1 MRDNVNILIVEDD
14 SDINNLLYKILSKNG
29 YNIRCAYSGS
39 EAKMCFDNYD
49 FQLVLLDLMLP
60 GATGEELIEYIR
72 KINTVPII
80 VISAKPG
87 QDIKIDVLKLGADD
101 FVSKP
106 FDAYE
111 VLARVEAQLRRYIEF
126 SNNNEKANVLA
137 HKNLTLDTETLEV
150 IVKGQP
156 ISLTA
161 REFSILQILMSY
173 PSKVFTKANLF
184 EHAWNAEFLGDD
196 NTVNVHVSNLRSKIA
211 KVDPDT
217 EYIHTV
223 WGIGFKMSDKT

>member
-1 MRDNVNILIVEDD
+1 MKEKINILVAEDD
-14 SDINNLLYKILSKNG
+14 ADINNLLYKILSKNG
-29 YNIRCAYSGS
+29 YNVRCAYSGS
-39 EAKMCFDNYD
+39 EAKMCFEQYE

-60 GATGEELIEYIR
+60 GVTGEELITHIR

-101 FVSKP
+101 FVPKP

-111 VLARVEAQLRRYIEF
+111 VLARVEAQLRRYIVF
-126 SNNNEKANVLA
+126 SNNNEKANVLK
-137 HKNLTLDTETLEV
+137 HKNLTLNSETLMVEA
-150 IVKGQP
+150 KGQA

-173 PSKVFTKANLF
+173 PNKVFTKANLF

-211 KVDPDT
+211 KADPDE

-223 WGIGFKMSDKT
+223 WGIGFKMSEK